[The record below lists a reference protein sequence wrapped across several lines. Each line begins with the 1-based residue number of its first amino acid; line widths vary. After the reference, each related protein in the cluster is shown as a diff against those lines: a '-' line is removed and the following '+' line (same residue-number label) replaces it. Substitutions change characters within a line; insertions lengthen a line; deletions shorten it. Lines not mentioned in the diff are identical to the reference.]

1 MQQVHLAAKETHG
14 SLQHSKKRKTN
25 KTTLFGFLVDF
36 PLSGLLNAAMH
47 LCWVPDTPV
56 TTGTTNNADV
66 EWQTASS
73 SAAADQSSDLP
84 RPLQQLL
91 GNFVDIQVELA
102 LGLQLC
108 CPSRG

>member
-1 MQQVHLAAKETHG
+1 
-14 SLQHSKKRKTN
+14 
-25 KTTLFGFLVDF
+25 
-36 PLSGLLNAAMH
+36 MH

-91 GNFVDIQVELA
+91 GNFVDTQVELA